1 MRRIAGAFFVSFAL
15 STPAIAGD
23 ATLQRCATTADAAQ
37 RLHCFD
43 TLARE
48 RAKEPPAIGKI
59 EICRDPR
66 VQGMHQEDAIDI
78 PASASVVNWGEK
90 SSLVA
95 GSIGEVVIATIEAVT
110 LKHGEK
116 CVQAQAQ
123 VKENPKQ
130 RPVIASPDVQY
141 LAQGDAKSPW
151 ATVASYRITVASDF
165 K

>member
-1 MRRIAGAFFVSFAL
+1 LIKAVGILAFFAL

-23 ATLQRCATTADAAQ
+23 AALQRCAATPDAAQ

-43 TLARE
+43 VLARD

-59 EICRDPR
+59 EICRQPG
-66 VQGMHQEDAIDI
+66 VVGLHQEDAIDI
-78 PASASVVNWGEK
+78 PTGASVVNWGEK

-95 GSIGEVVIATIEAVT
+95 GSAGVIILATIEAVT
-110 LKHGEK
+110 LRHGEK
-116 CVQAQAQ
+116 CVTAQAQ

-130 RPVIASPDVQY
+130 RPVLASPTVEY
-141 LAQGDAKSPW
+141 GAQGDAKSPW
-151 ATVASYRITVASDF
+151 ATVASYRITVAADF